1 MSRIKALKNVKLTS
15 FDDLFGGKVVE
26 ETAEMGD
33 VKEIPLSE
41 LHEFH
46 NHPFQIRSDEELEEM
61 IESVREHGVLV
72 PGIVRKREQGG
83 YEIIA
88 GHTRKHVCEVLGLE
102 TMPVFVK
109 ELNDDEASMV
119 MVDSNIQRENIQP
132 SEKAKAYD
140 KFKYQMQQ
148 RQSEQQHKPKRSLCG
163 NALYRQFKGY
173 GKGKCKLFRRCGA

>member
-1 MSRIKALKNVKLTS
+1 MSRTKALKNVKLTS

-26 ETAEMGD
+26 ETAETGD

-46 NHPFQIRSDEELEEM
+46 NHPFQVRSDEELEEM

-88 GHTRKHVCEVLGLE
+88 GHTRKHVCEMLPPLTHRQPCTTQLKIRLPMTTIPDWITTSSLPEPITDG
-102 TMPVFVK
+102 
-109 ELNDDEASMV
+109 
-119 MVDSNIQRENIQP
+119 NI
-132 SEKAKAYD
+132 
-140 KFKYQMQQ
+140 
-148 RQSEQQHKPKRSLCG
+148 
-163 NALYRQFKGY
+163 
-173 GKGKCKLFRRCGA
+173 

>member
-1 MSRIKALKNVKLTS
+1 MSRTKALKNVKLTS

-26 ETAEMGD
+26 ETAETGD

-83 YEIIA
+83 
-88 GHTRKHVCEVLGLE
+88 T
-102 TMPVFVK
+102 
-109 ELNDDEASMV
+109 
-119 MVDSNIQRENIQP
+119 
-132 SEKAKAYD
+132 
-140 KFKYQMQQ
+140 
-148 RQSEQQHKPKRSLCG
+148 RSLQDIQGSMCV
-163 NALYRQFKGY
+163 
-173 GKGKCKLFRRCGA
+173 KCLAWKPCRSL